1 VAPAPPSAPTRTT
14 ERRTALSPS
23 ASHARRRLA
32 PCTHRAAGPALVAR
46 DFARRRQAQLYVVA
60 QILDVLEADR
70 NPKQPRGDAAR
81 PQCRRIQLAMSR

>member
-1 VAPAPPSAPTRTT
+1 MAPAPPSAAP
-14 ERRTALSPS
+14 PS
-23 ASHARRRLA
+23 AAPLRRRALRT
-32 PCTHRAAGPALVAR
+32 PGAGPRRARPAPRGIPLLGR

-81 PQCRRIQLAMSR
+81 RQCHRIQLAMGR